1 MGWMPVFGTFSY
13 GQRSKCADLSELL
26 HYFTRLYDWRRIV
39 RRKIYPWIICL
50 MSTLLISCCMGITN
64 GTFSVFQPYLV
75 ESGLTNTQASMILT
89 VRNIF
94 GCLAIAFSSQYY
106 EHMGLRRGMTWNVC
120 IGMIA
125 FVIYSA
131 ARIYP
136 VFMIGAA
143 MSGICYGW
151 GGILPASML
160 IRRWFKKNRTLA
172 LGISGSGSGV
182 AMLILPVLLTSVI
195 ENKDMY
201 AAFRLDALLM
211 AITAVL
217 LYLTIRESPEEA
229 GLMPWGYEEENE
241 KRKVVNEG
249 AGLTSGE
256 YAMLLVSMLFMG
268 ISTQPEVNHI
278 SVYFHELS
286 FDPMLAP
293 RTISVIGFF
302 LIIGKCVYGYLV
314 DIFQAFYVNLVYFLG
329 IIAGLFFLVL
339 CKSGNTVFAYMAS
352 VTLGYGTSL
361 ATVGMM
367 SIAGDLETP
376 EKYMRTGKYFQLIY
390 LGAVLVFSAVPGI
403 VADAAGSY
411 LPVYILAPCLMIIGM
426 ILVQTVYIRHGKG
439 FIHE

>member
-1 MGWMPVFGTFSY
+1 MNRNANDGVTYNKQVDMLPLFGGSETKAGDFKKLIAEYLNVKVEDIYGSDLYLYNRMQPSVWGAHEEFISSPQLDDLQCAYTSLQGFLKGNNEKSINVIACFDNEEVGSGTKQGAGSTF
-13 GQRSKCADLSELL
+13 
-26 HYFTRLYDWRRIV
+26 LYD
-39 RRKIYPWIICL
+39 
-50 MSTLLISCCMGITN
+50 TLYRLNKSLGKTDED
-64 GTFSVFQPYLV
+64 FY
-75 ESGLTNTQASMILT
+75 
-89 VRNIF
+89 
-94 GCLAIAFSSQYY
+94 
-106 EHMGLRRGMTWNVC
+106 
-120 IGMIA
+120 
-125 FVIYSA
+125 
-131 ARIYP
+131 
-136 VFMIGAA
+136 
-143 MSGICYGW
+143 
-151 GGILPASML
+151 
-160 IRRWFKKNRTLA
+160 RTLA

-329 IIAGLFFLVL
+329 IIAGLFFLV
-339 CKSGNTVFAYMAS
+339 N
-352 VTLGYGTSL
+352 
-361 ATVGMM
+361 
-367 SIAGDLETP
+367 
-376 EKYMRTGKYFQLIY
+376 
-390 LGAVLVFSAVPGI
+390 
-403 VADAAGSY
+403 
-411 LPVYILAPCLMIIGM
+411 
-426 ILVQTVYIRHGKG
+426 
-439 FIHE
+439 